1 MTSKIL
7 TEMEKSFVEN
17 FTLTGNATESARL
30 SGYSE
35 KTAKQQGY
43 ELRQRLQSN
52 IDEAVK
58 KNLTASVPIAVE
70 TLKKLIEDTKIPP
83 STRLQAVN
91 SLLDRTGHH
100 TSNITQIEDIT
111 HKRSSHDLKQELN
124 HLLHTLSIVKVP
136 PDDDSSNGSN
146 GSSNGTGNSTH

>member
-1 MTSKIL
+1 MTSKTL

-43 ELRQRLQSN
+43 ELRQRLQPN

-70 TLKKLIEDTKIPP
+70 TLKKLIADTKIPP

-111 HKRSSHDLKQELN
+111 HKRSSHELKAELN

-136 PDDDSSNGSN
+136 NDDDSSNGSN
-146 GSSNGTGNSTH
+146 GTGNIH

>member
-1 MTSKIL
+1 MTKTL
-7 TEMEKSFVEN
+7 TNMEQSFVEN

-43 ELRQRLQSN
+43 ELRQRLQPN

-70 TLKKLIEDTKIPP
+70 TLKKLIADTKIPP

-111 HKRSSHDLKQELN
+111 HKRSSHELKAELN

-136 PDDDSSNGSN
+136 PDDSNN
-146 GSSNGTGNSTH
+146 GSNGTGNIH

>member
-1 MTSKIL
+1 
-7 TEMEKSFVEN
+7 MEQSFVEN

-70 TLKKLIEDTKIPP
+70 TLKKLISDTKIPP

-111 HKRSSHDLKQELN
+111 HKRSSHELKAELN

-146 GSSNGTGNSTH
+146 GTGNIH

>member
-1 MTSKIL
+1 MTKTL
-7 TEMEKSFVEN
+7 TNMEQSFVEN

-70 TLKKLIEDTKIPP
+70 TLKKLIADTKIPP

-111 HKRSSHDLKQELN
+111 NQRSSESLKQELN

-136 PDDDSSNGSN
+136 PDDSNN
-146 GSSNGTGNSTH
+146 GSNGTGNVH

>member
-1 MTSKIL
+1 MTKTL
-7 TEMEKSFVEN
+7 TNMEQSFVEN

-70 TLKKLIEDTKIPP
+70 TLKKLISDTKIPP

-111 HKRSSHDLKQELN
+111 HKRSSHELKAELN

-136 PDDDSSNGSN
+136 NDDDSSNGSN
-146 GSSNGTGNSTH
+146 GAGNIH

>member
-1 MTSKIL
+1 MTKTL
-7 TEMEKSFVEN
+7 TTMEQSFVEN

-70 TLKKLIEDTKIPP
+70 TLKKLIEDNKIPP

-100 TSNITQIEDIT
+100 TSNTTQIEDIT
-111 HKRSSHDLKQELN
+111 LRKSDTDLRQELN
-124 HLLHTLSIVKVP
+124 HLLHTLHIDKP
-136 PDDDSSNGSN
+136 TNNNGGNGSVN
-146 GSSNGTGNSTH
+146 

>member
-1 MTSKIL
+1 MTKTL
-7 TEMEKSFVEN
+7 TNMEQSFVEN

-70 TLKKLIEDTKIPP
+70 TLKKLIEDSKIPP

-111 HKRSSHDLKQELN
+111 HKRSSHDLKAELN

-136 PDDDSSNGSN
+136 PDDDSNNGSNGSN
-146 GSSNGTGNSTH
+146 GTGNIH

>member
-1 MTSKIL
+1 MTKTL
-7 TEMEKSFVEN
+7 TELEKAFVEN
-17 FTLTGNATESARL
+17 FTLSGNATQSAIK

-70 TLKKLIEDTKIPP
+70 TLKKLIEDSKLPP

-111 HKRSSHDLKQELN
+111 HKRSSNDLKQELN
-124 HLLHTLSIVKVP
+124 HLLHTLSITRVP
-136 PDDDSSNGSN
+136 KDDEGNGGN
-146 GSSNGTGNSTH
+146 GSSNGTGNIH

>member
-1 MTSKIL
+1 MTKTL
-7 TEMEKSFVEN
+7 TNMEQSFVEN

-43 ELRQRLQSN
+43 ELRQRLQPN
-52 IDEAVK
+52 IDAAVK

-70 TLKKLIEDTKIPP
+70 TLKKLIADTKIPP

-91 SLLDRTGHH
+91 ALLDRTGHH

-111 HKRSSHDLKQELN
+111 HKRSSHELKAELN

-136 PDDDSSNGSN
+136 PDDSNN
-146 GSSNGTGNSTH
+146 GSNGTGNIH

>member
-1 MTSKIL
+1 MTKTL
-7 TEMEKSFVEN
+7 TNMEQSFVEN

-70 TLKKLIEDTKIPP
+70 TLKKLIADTKIPP

-111 HKRSSHDLKQELN
+111 HKRSSHELKAELN

-136 PDDDSSNGSN
+136 PDDEGNNG
-146 GSSNGTGNSTH
+146 SNGTGNIH

>member
-1 MTSKIL
+1 
-7 TEMEKSFVEN
+7 MEQSFVEN

-70 TLKKLIEDTKIPP
+70 TLKKLIADTKIPP

-111 HKRSSHDLKQELN
+111 HKRSSHELKAELN

-136 PDDDSSNGSN
+136 NDDEGNNG
-146 GSSNGTGNSTH
+146 SNGTGNIH

>member
-1 MTSKIL
+1 
-7 TEMEKSFVEN
+7 MEQSFVEN

-70 TLKKLIEDTKIPP
+70 TLKKLIADTKIPP

-111 HKRSSHDLKQELN
+111 HKRSSHELKAELN

-136 PDDDSSNGSN
+136 NDDEGNNG
-146 GSSNGTGNSTH
+146 SNGTGNIP

>member
-1 MTSKIL
+1 MTKTL
-7 TEMEKSFVEN
+7 TNMEQSFVEN

-70 TLKKLIEDTKIPP
+70 TLKKLIADTKIPP

-111 HKRSSHDLKQELN
+111 HKRSSHELKAELN

-136 PDDDSSNGSN
+136 NDDEGNNG
-146 GSSNGTGNSTH
+146 SNGTGNVH

>member
-1 MTSKIL
+1 MTKTL
-7 TEMEKSFVEN
+7 TELEKAFIEN
-17 FTLTGNATESARL
+17 FTLSGNATQSAIK

-70 TLKKLIEDTKIPP
+70 TLKKLIADTKIPP

-111 HKRSSHDLKQELN
+111 HKRSSHELKAELN

-146 GSSNGTGNSTH
+146 GTGNVH

>member
-7 TEMEKSFVEN
+7 TKMEQAFIEN
-17 FTLTGNATESARL
+17 FTLSGNATQSAIK

-43 ELRQRLQSN
+43 ELRQRLQSK

-70 TLKKLIEDTKIPP
+70 TLKNLIADTKIPP

-91 SLLDRTGHH
+91 SLLDRTGH
-100 TSNITQIEDIT
+100 SSSSITQIQDIT
-111 HKRSSHDLKQELN
+111 NQRSSESLKQELN

-136 PDDDSSNGSN
+136 NDDSNNG
-146 GSSNGTGNSTH
+146 SNGTGNIH

>member
-1 MTSKIL
+1 MTKTL
-7 TEMEKSFVEN
+7 TNMEQSFVEN

-43 ELRQRLQSN
+43 ELRQRLQSK

-70 TLKKLIEDTKIPP
+70 TLKNLIADTKIPP

-91 SLLDRTGHH
+91 SLLDRTGH
-100 TSNITQIEDIT
+100 SSSSITQIQDIT
-111 HKRSSHDLKQELN
+111 NQRSSESLKQELN

-136 PDDDSSNGSN
+136 NDDSNNG
-146 GSSNGTGNSTH
+146 SNGTGNIH

>member
-7 TEMEKSFVEN
+7 TKMEQSFVEN

-70 TLKKLIEDTKIPP
+70 TLKKLIADTKIPP

-91 SLLDRTGHH
+91 SLLDRTGH
-100 TSNITQIEDIT
+100 SSSSITQIQDIT
-111 HKRSSHDLKQELN
+111 HKRSSEELKQELN

-136 PDDDSSNGSN
+136 PDDDSNNG
-146 GSSNGTGNSTH
+146 SNGTGNIH

>member
-1 MTSKIL
+1 MTKNL
-7 TEMEKSFVEN
+7 TELEKAFIEN
-17 FTLTGNATESARL
+17 FTLSGNATQSAIK

-43 ELRQRLQSN
+43 ELRQRLQPN

-70 TLKKLIEDTKIPP
+70 TLKKLIEDNKIPP

-100 TSNITQIEDIT
+100 TSNTTQIEDISSR
-111 HKRSSHDLKQELN
+111 RSDTELRQELN
-124 HLLHTLSIVKVP
+124 HLLHTLHIDKP
-136 PDDDSSNGSN
+136 TNNNGGNGSVN
-146 GSSNGTGNSTH
+146 

>member
-1 MTSKIL
+1 
-7 TEMEKSFVEN
+7 MEQSFVEN

-35 KTAKQQGY
+35 KTAKQQGD

-70 TLKKLIEDTKIPP
+70 TLKKLIADTKIPP

-111 HKRSSHDLKQELN
+111 HKRSSHELKAELN

-136 PDDDSSNGSN
+136 PDDEGNNGSNGSN
-146 GSSNGTGNSTH
+146 GTGNIH

>member
-1 MTSKIL
+1 MTKTL
-7 TEMEKSFVEN
+7 TNMEQSFVEN

-70 TLKKLIEDTKIPP
+70 TLKKLIADTKIPP

-111 HKRSSHDLKQELN
+111 HKRSSHELKAELN

-136 PDDDSSNGSN
+136 NADDSSNGGSN
-146 GSSNGTGNSTH
+146 VH